1 MTYRLLQRRL
11 LSAARSLRAAATRFA
26 KLDPELLAAVKAHA
40 EKLADLATRAEQFRK
55 FDPLPSGQA
64 RVLIYIRKYIEK
76 HGFAPTRKEIADG
89 MGFSSINAAQQ
100 HVEALAARGAITVG
114 ELEKRA
120 IRVNKRMAG

>member
-11 LSAARSLRAAATRFA
+11 LSAARSLRAASTRFA
-26 KLDPELLAAVKAHA
+26 KLDSELLTAVKSQA
-40 EKLADLATRAEQFRK
+40 EKLTDLADKAGQLRK
-55 FDPLPSGQA
+55 LDPLPSGQA

-89 MGFSSINAAQQ
+89 MGFASINAAQQ
-100 HVEALAARGAITVG
+100 HVEALAEKGMITVV

-120 IRVNKRMAG
+120 IRVNKRTAL